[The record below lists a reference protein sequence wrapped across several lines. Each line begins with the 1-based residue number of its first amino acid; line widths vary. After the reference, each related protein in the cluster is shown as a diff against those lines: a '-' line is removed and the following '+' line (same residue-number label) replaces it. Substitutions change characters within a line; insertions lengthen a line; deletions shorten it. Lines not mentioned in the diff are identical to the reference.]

1 MTFDETLFEGI
12 RGAMQSN
19 LSPGQQGHNSTTKAS
34 DLIDRMLLKLSKLKN
49 ARQFAIQANKD
60 SKLKKEL
67 GAATSSKEDIPQ
79 WLVGLGKER
88 GYEFTIRDIQSI
100 PGTWEASSEKD
111 VINAFLAYGS
121 SELEKFLKTAKRK
134 PEIVAE
140 LNTLSFPDQRFAQAL
155 VNLGEKYGCSFTID
169 EVNDVLD
176 GLNLQIESNGNP
188 GRITYPRI
196 GRIWA

>member
-1 MTFDETLFEGI
+1 MAFDETLFEGI

-19 LSPGQQGHNSTTKAS
+19 LSPGQQGHNSTTKVF
-34 DLIDRMLLKLSKLKN
+34 DLIDQMLLKLSKLKN

-67 GAATSSKEDIPQ
+67 GAATSSKEDLPQ

-140 LNTLSFPDQRFAQAL
+140 LNTLTFPDQRFGQAL
-155 VNLGEKYGCSFTID
+155 VNLGEKYGCSFIID

-176 GLNLQIESNGNP
+176 GLNLQIESNGNL
-188 GRITYPRI
+188 GKITYPRI